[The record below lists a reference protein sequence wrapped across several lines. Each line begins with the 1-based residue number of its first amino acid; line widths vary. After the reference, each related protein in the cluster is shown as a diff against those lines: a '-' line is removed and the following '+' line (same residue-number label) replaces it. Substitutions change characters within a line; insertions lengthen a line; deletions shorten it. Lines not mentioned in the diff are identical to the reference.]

1 MAFPLDRQ
9 EIQALLHRPSSDVS
23 LDQLRALAEH
33 SFRAIRARATV
44 HHYLIDWHQFCAWCY
59 EHQLRAFPAS
69 PDTVILFATDLTKNG
84 ERKVSTIQRKFSAIS
99 KIHVHMG
106 VPSPTHAPIA
116 RQFLSGLRRELGM
129 AVTRKKPVLVDDLKM
144 IIQALPN
151 TLIGTRN
158 RCLLLLGFAGAFRRS
173 ELVALNTSDFETTA
187 EGLVV
192 AIRRGQ
198 TDQEGEGRVIGIPY
212 GTGITCPVRAL
223 QDWLAASKIQSGPVF
238 RQVNRHGQILP
249 GRLSGEAVALVVKQ
263 YVEQLGFDPHRFAGH
278 SLRAG
283 LAVSAAAHGKSE
295 RSIMRQTGHKI
306 SESVRRYI
314 NDGQLFRDNAVE
326 GLGL

>member
-1 MAFPLDRQ
+1 MAFPIDPAPVQSLLQASGHNASLDR
-9 EIQALLHRPSSDVS
+9 
-23 LDQLRALAEH
+23 LRALAED
-33 SFRAIRARATV
+33 SLRAIRARATV
-44 HHYLIDWHQFCAWCY
+44 HHYLLDWCQFCSWCQ
-59 EHQLRAFPAS
+59 EQQLRAFPAS

-99 KIHVHMG
+99 KIHLHVG
-106 VPSPTHAPIA
+106 VPSPTHAPIT
-116 RQFLSGLRRELGM
+116 RQFLSGLRRELGV
-129 AVTRKKPVLVDDLKM
+129 AVTRKRPVLVDDLKV
-144 IIQALPN
+144 IIGALPN

-158 RCLLLLGFAGAFRRS
+158 RCILLLGFAGAFRRS
-173 ELVALNTSDFETTA
+173 ELVALNTTDFETTA

-198 TDQEGEGRVIGIPY
+198 TDQVGEGRVIGIPY

-223 QDWLAASKIQSGPVF
+223 QDWLAASGIVSGPVF

-295 RSIMRQTGHKI
+295 RSIMKQTGHKI

-314 NDGQLFRDNAVE
+314 NDGQLFRDNAVD

>member
-9 EIQALLHRPSSDVS
+9 ETQKLLQPSSQQVS
-23 LDQLRALAEH
+23 LDKLRELAED

-44 HHYLIDWHQFCAWCY
+44 HHYLIDWQQFCAWCQ
-59 EHQLRAFPAS
+59 EQGVRAFPAS

-99 KIHVHMG
+99 KLHLHLG

-116 RQFLSGLRRELGM
+116 RQFLSGLRRELGV
-129 AVTRKKPVLVDDLKM
+129 AVTRKKPVMVDDLKL
-144 IIQALPN
+144 IIQSLPN

-158 RCLLLLGFAGAFRRS
+158 RCILLLGFAGAFRRS
-173 ELVALNTSDFETTA
+173 ELVALNTNDFETTK

-192 AIRRGQ
+192 AIRRSQ
-198 TDQEGEGRVIGIPY
+198 TDQIGEGRVIGIPY
-212 GTGITCPVRAL
+212 GTGNTCPVHAV
-223 QDWLAASKIQSGPVF
+223 QDWLDASKIQSGAVF

-263 YVEQLGFDPHRFAGH
+263 YVEQLGFDPGRFAGH

-295 RSIMRQTGHKI
+295 RSIMKQTGHKI

>member
-9 EIQALLHRPSSDVS
+9 EIRALLQRPSDNLS
-23 LDQLRALAEH
+23 LDQLRALAED
-33 SFRAIRARATV
+33 SFRAVRARATV
-44 HHYLIDWHQFCAWCY
+44 HHYLLDWHQFCAWCY
-59 EHQLRAFPAS
+59 EHKLRALPAT
-69 PDTVILFATDLTKNG
+69 PETVILFATDLTKNG
-84 ERKVSTIQRKFSAIS
+84 ERKVSTIQRKFSALA
-99 KIHVHMG
+99 KIHLHLG
-106 VPSPTHAPIA
+106 LASPTHAPLV
-116 RQFLSGLRRELGM
+116 RQFLSGLRRELGV
-129 AVTRKKPVLVDDLKM
+129 AVDRKRPVMVDDLKV
-144 IIQALPN
+144 IIQALPD

-173 ELVALNTSDFETTA
+173 ELVALNTTDFETTA

-198 TDQEGEGRVIGIPY
+198 TDQVGEGRVIGIPY
-212 GTGITCPVRAL
+212 GTGITCPVRAV
-223 QDWLAASKIQSGPVF
+223 QDWLAASGIQSGPVF

-263 YVEQLGFDPHRFAGH
+263 YVERLGFDPHRFAGH

-295 RSIMRQTGHKI
+295 RSIMRQTGHRV

>member
-1 MAFPLDRQ
+1 MPFPLDPS
-9 EIQALLHRPSSDVS
+9 EIQAFLRPSGNSMT
-23 LDQLRALAEH
+23 LDQLRALAED

-44 HHYLIDWHQFCAWCY
+44 HHYLIDWHQFCGWCY
-59 EHQLRAFPAS
+59 QQQMRAFPAS
-69 PDTVILFATDLTKNG
+69 PETVILFATDLTKNG

-99 KIHVHMG
+99 KIHLHVG

-116 RQFLSGLRRELGM
+116 RQFLSGLRRELGV
-129 AVTRKKPVLVDDLKM
+129 AVDRKRPVMVDDLKV
-144 IIQALPN
+144 IIQALPD

-173 ELVALNTSDFETTA
+173 ELVALNTTDFETTS
-187 EGLVV
+187 EGLVI
-192 AIRRGQ
+192 AIRRSQ
-198 TDQEGEGRVIGIPY
+198 TDQVGEGRVIGVPY
-212 GTGITCPVRAL
+212 GSGMTCPVRAV
-223 QDWLAASKIQSGPVF
+223 QDWLAASRIQSGPVF
-238 RQVNRHGQILP
+238 RQVNRHGQILS

-314 NDGQLFRDNAVE
+314 NDGQLFRDNAVD

>member
-1 MAFPLDRQ
+1 MAYPLDNP
-9 EIQALLHRPSSDVS
+9 ELQALLQKPHHSVT
-23 LDQLRALAEH
+23 LDQLRVLAED
-33 SFRAIRARATV
+33 SFRAIRAPATV
-44 HHYLIDWHQFCAWCY
+44 HHYLLDWQQFCAWCY
-59 EHQLRAFPAS
+59 EQQLRAFPAS
-69 PDTVILFATDLTKNG
+69 PETVILFATDLTKNG

-99 KIHVHMG
+99 KLHVYAG
-106 VPSPTHAPIA
+106 VPSPTHAPIT
-116 RQFLSGLRRELGM
+116 RQFLGGLRRELGV
-129 AVTRKKPVLVDDLKM
+129 AVSRKRPVLVDDLKI
-144 IIQALPN
+144 IIQALPS
-151 TLIGTRN
+151 TLIGIRN

-173 ELVALNTSDFETTA
+173 ELVALNTNDFEMTP

-198 TDQEGEGRVIGIPY
+198 TDQIGEGRVIGIPY
-212 GTGITCPVRAL
+212 GTDITCPVRAV
-223 QDWLAASKIQSGPVF
+223 QDWLAASSITSGPVF

-263 YVEQLGFDPHRFAGH
+263 YVEQLGFDPGRFAGH

-295 RSIMRQTGHKI
+295 RSIMRQTGHRV

-314 NDGQLFRDNAVE
+314 NDGQLFRDNALD

>member
-69 PDTVILFATDLTKNG
+69 PETVILFATDLTKNG
-84 ERKVSTIQRKFSAIS
+84 ERKVSTSQRKFSAIS
-99 KIHVHMG
+99 KLHRHLG
-106 VPSPTHAPIA
+106 VPSPTHAPLA

-129 AVTRKKPVLVDDLKM
+129 AVTRKKPVMVDDLKT

-173 ELVALNTSDFETTA
+173 ELVALNTTDLETTA

-198 TDQEGEGRVIGIPY
+198 TDQTGEGRIIGIPY
-212 GTGITCPVRAL
+212 GTGMTCPVRAV
-223 QDWLAASKIQSGPVF
+223 QDWLAASGIQSGPLF
-238 RQVNRHGQILP
+238 RPINRHGQIL
-249 GRLSGEAVALVVKQ
+249 SGDRKSG
-263 YVEQLGFDPHRFAGH
+263 VE
-278 SLRAG
+278 
-283 LAVSAAAHGKSE
+283 
-295 RSIMRQTGHKI
+295 
-306 SESVRRYI
+306 
-314 NDGQLFRDNAVE
+314 
-326 GLGL
+326 

>member
-1 MAFPLDRQ
+1 LSYPLNQ
-9 EIQALLHRPSSDVS
+9 PEVQALLHRPSPHPT
-23 LDQLRALAEH
+23 LDQLRALAED

-44 HHYLIDWHQFCAWCY
+44 HHYLLDWHQFCAWCD
-59 EHQLRAFPAS
+59 EHQLRALPAA

-84 ERKVSTIQRKFSAIS
+84 ERKVSTIQRKFSALA
-99 KIHVHMG
+99 KIHLHLG
-106 VPSPTHAPIA
+106 IPSPTHAPIA
-116 RQFLSGLRRELGM
+116 RQFLGGLRRELGM
-129 AVTRKKPVLVDDLKM
+129 AVSRKKPVMVDDLKV

-173 ELVALNTSDFETTA
+173 ELVALNTTDLETTA

-192 AIRRGQ
+192 AIRRSQ
-198 TDQEGEGRVIGIPY
+198 TDQESEGRVIGIPY
-212 GTGITCPVRAL
+212 GTGSTCPVRAL
-223 QDWLAASKIQSGPVF
+223 QDWLAASGIQSGPIF
-238 RQVNRHGQILP
+238 RQVNRHGQVLP

-263 YVEQLGFDPHRFAGH
+263 YVEQLGFDPLRFAGH

>member
-9 EIQALLHRPSSDVS
+9 EIRALLQRPSGNLT
-23 LDQLRALAEH
+23 LDELRSLAED
-33 SFRAIRARATV
+33 SFRAVRARATV
-44 HHYLIDWHQFCAWCY
+44 HHYLLDWHQFCAWCY
-59 EHQLRAFPAS
+59 QHQLRALPATTE
-69 PDTVILFATDLTKNG
+69 TVILFATDLTKNG
-84 ERKVSTIQRKFSAIS
+84 ERKVSTIQRKFSALA
-99 KIHVHMG
+99 KIHVHLG
-106 VPSPTHAPIA
+106 LASPTHAPLV
-116 RQFLSGLRRELGM
+116 RQFLYGLRRELGV
-129 AVTRKKPVLVDDLKM
+129 AVTRKKPVMVDDLKV
-144 IIQALPN
+144 IIGALPD

-173 ELVALNTSDFETTA
+173 ELVALDTTDFETTA
-187 EGLVV
+187 DGLVV

-198 TDQEGEGRVIGIPY
+198 TDQVGEGRVIGVPY

-223 QDWLAASKIQSGPVF
+223 QDWLAASGIQSGPVF

-295 RSIMRQTGHKI
+295 RSIMRQTGHRV
-306 SESVRRYI
+306 SESVQRYI
-314 NDGQLFRDNAVE
+314 NDGQLFRDNAVK

>member
-1 MAFPLDRQ
+1 
-9 EIQALLHRPSSDVS
+9 
-23 LDQLRALAEH
+23 
-33 SFRAIRARATV
+33 
-44 HHYLIDWHQFCAWCY
+44 
-59 EHQLRAFPAS
+59 
-69 PDTVILFATDLTKNG
+69 VILFATDLTKNG

-99 KIHVHMG
+99 KIHLHAG
-106 VPSPTHAPIA
+106 VPSPTHAPIT
-116 RQFLSGLRRELGM
+116 RQFLSGLRRELGV
-129 AVTRKKPVLVDDLKM
+129 AVTRKRPVMVDDLKT
-144 IIQALPN
+144 IVGALPN

-158 RCLLLLGFAGAFRRS
+158 RCILLLGFAGAFRRS
-173 ELVALNTSDFETTA
+173 ELVALNTTDFETTT

-192 AIRRGQ
+192 AIRRSQ
-198 TDQEGEGRVIGIPY
+198 TDQVGEGRVIGIPY
-212 GTGITCPVRAL
+212 GNGITCPVRAL
-223 QDWLAASKIQSGPVF
+223 QDWLAASGIVSGPIF

-295 RSIMRQTGHKI
+295 RSIMKQTGHKI

-314 NDGQLFRDNAVE
+314 NDGQLFRDNAVD

>member
-9 EIQALLHRPSSDVS
+9 EIQTLLQPSGRDLT
-23 LDQLRALAEH
+23 LDQLRVLAED
-33 SFRAIRARATV
+33 SFRAMRARATV
-44 HHYLIDWHQFCAWCY
+44 HHYLLDWQQFCSWCY
-59 EHQLRAFPAS
+59 AHQLRALPAS
-69 PDTVILFATDLTKNG
+69 PDAVILFATDLTKNG
-84 ERKVSTIQRKFSAIS
+84 ERKVSTIQRKFSALA
-99 KIHVHMG
+99 KIHLHLGM
-106 VPSPTHAPIA
+106 PSPTHTPLV
-116 RQFLSGLRRELGM
+116 RQFLSGLRRELGV
-129 AVTRKKPVLVDDLKM
+129 AVTRKRPVMVDDLKV
-144 IIQALPN
+144 IIGALPPS
-151 TLIGTRN
+151 LIGTRN
-158 RCLLLLGFAGAFRRS
+158 RCILLLGFAGAFRRS
-173 ELVALNTSDFETTA
+173 ELVALNTTDFETTA

-192 AIRRGQ
+192 AIRRSQ
-198 TDQEGEGRVIGIPY
+198 TDQVGEGRVIGIPY
-212 GTGITCPVRAL
+212 GTGNTCPVRAL
-223 QDWLAASKIQSGPVF
+223 QDWLAASGIQSGPVF
-238 RQVNRHGQILP
+238 RQVNRHGQVLP

>member
-9 EIQALLHRPSSDVS
+9 EIQTLLPPSGRDLT
-23 LDQLRALAEH
+23 LDQLRVLAED

-44 HHYLIDWHQFCAWCY
+44 HHYLLDWQQFCSWCY
-59 EHQLRAFPAS
+59 AHQLRALPAS
-69 PDTVILFATDLTKNG
+69 PDAVILFATDLTKNG
-84 ERKVSTIQRKFSAIS
+84 ERKVSTIQRKFSALA
-99 KIHVHMG
+99 KIHLHLGM
-106 VPSPTHAPIA
+106 PSPTHTPLV
-116 RQFLSGLRRELGM
+116 RQFLSGLRRELGV
-129 AVTRKKPVLVDDLKM
+129 AVTRM
-144 IIQALPN
+144 
-151 TLIGTRN
+151 R
-158 RCLLLLGFAGAFRRS
+158 GFAGAFRRS
-173 ELVALNTSDFETTA
+173 ELVALNTTDFETTA

-192 AIRRGQ
+192 AIRRSQ
-198 TDQEGEGRVIGIPY
+198 TDQVGEGRVIGIPY
-212 GTGITCPVRAL
+212 GTGNTCPVRAL
-223 QDWLAASKIQSGPVF
+223 QDWLAASGIQSGPVF
-238 RQVNRHGQILP
+238 RQVNRHGQVLP

>member
-1 MAFPLDRQ
+1 LSYPLNQ
-9 EIQALLHRPSSDVS
+9 PEVQALLHRPSPHPT
-23 LDQLRALAEH
+23 LDQLRALAED
-33 SFRAIRARATV
+33 SFRAIRAQATV
-44 HHYLIDWHQFCAWCY
+44 HHYLLDWQQFCAWCE
-59 EHQLRAFPAS
+59 EHQLRALPAA

-84 ERKVSTIQRKFSAIS
+84 ERKVSTIQRKFSALA
-99 KIHVHMG
+99 KIHLHLG
-106 VPSPTHAPIA
+106 LPSPTHAPLV
-116 RQFLSGLRRELGM
+116 RQFLGGLRRELGM
-129 AVTRKKPVLVDDLKM
+129 AVTRKKPVMVDDLKV
-144 IIQALPN
+144 ILQALPN

-173 ELVALNTSDFETTA
+173 ELVALNTTDLETTA

-192 AIRRGQ
+192 AIRRSQ
-198 TDQEGEGRVIGIPY
+198 TDQVSEGRVIGIPY
-212 GTGITCPVRAL
+212 GTGSTCPVRAL
-223 QDWLAASKIQSGPVF
+223 QDWLAASGIPSGPVF

>member
-9 EIQALLHRPSSDVS
+9 EIRALLQRPSGNLT
-23 LDQLRALAEH
+23 LDELRALAED
-33 SFRAIRARATV
+33 SFRAVRARKTV
-44 HHYLIDWHQFCAWCY
+44 HDYLLDWHQFCAWCH
-59 EHQLRAFPAS
+59 EHQLRALPAT
-69 PDTVILFATDLTKNG
+69 PETVILFATDLTKNG
-84 ERKVSTIQRKFSAIS
+84 ERKVSTIQRKFSALA
-99 KIHVHMG
+99 KIHVHLGMA
-106 VPSPTHAPIA
+106 SPTHAPVT
-116 RQFLSGLRRELGM
+116 RQFLYGLRRELGV
-129 AVTRKKPVLVDDLKM
+129 AVTRKKPVMVDDLKV
-144 IIQALPN
+144 IVQALPN

-158 RCLLLLGFAGAFRRS
+158 RCLLLLGFSGAFRRS
-173 ELVALNTSDFETTA
+173 ELVALNTTDFEVTA
-187 EGLVV
+187 DGLVI

-198 TDQEGEGRVIGIPY
+198 TDQVGEGRVIGIPY

-223 QDWLAASKIQSGPVF
+223 QDWLAASGIQSGPVF

-263 YVEQLGFDPHRFAGH
+263 YVKQLGFDPHRFAGH

-295 RSIMRQTGHKI
+295 RSIMRQTGHRV
-306 SESVRRYI
+306 SESVQRYI
-314 NDGQLFRDNAVE
+314 NDGQLFRDNAVK